1 MVDQRR
7 CSPGAFSGQR
17 AGPGRVTRA
26 TIVNQP
32 PGGGTAASSLASPRL
47 SWGRRLSPRGLP
59 SHRRGG
65 REGAAQDRRPG
76 RSPASRGRCSAAC
89 RAKVPPG
96 GCRARGTVWAA
107 HRRSATSGRL
117 ARSSSSSSSS
127 AIPPG
132 EESPAGLKAGGLR
145 GAEQDPLL
153 QKLHAL
159 WAWRDMEK
167 LREEMRLGFASLNDP
182 LVWLLDVLD
191 CCVDWRG
198 PVLLTHIVRELQ
210 GWIKCHASDQPS
222 GLKLEKLQARL
233 FPLLARCNVSLLQP
247 LVIIYQLHTADRH
260 HLLGFIS
267 QLCQQG
273 KFKEAATL
281 SIKLKLQ
288 PDLEFE
294 KMCIPLLLQD
304 KTELVEAY
312 VEGSPE
318 LQQSLLRLLDSWSVP
333 GFQVKDL
340 ARQYRALPGKWPEK
354 INCRTMHK
362 MAFRLLDRYSLDPVL
377 CPHILN
383 QRHLGTLKYLLHKRF
398 VEKSMTQENWADH
411 IQGIVQD
418 NRWLQEQLVQLL
430 VRYAGLGVAA
440 QWAQHYS
447 LLGDSLPPGLA
458 ARMEETAIPER
469 DDASEQTPSA
479 WDSMKEECY
488 QLPVPRAGILF
499 LSTWEEVMACQE
511 QVLQPGQVVGIDMEW
526 RPSFSTIGGKPRV
539 SVVQLAIWGH
549 VFLLDMLQLLR
560 QGEEEARSAV
570 CGFFQTLLADPA
582 IVKLGYGMSG
592 DLRNL
597 MATCEISRDA
607 DLQLCGILDLQLVH
621 QKLPKRSKK
630 SCQPALDPWLAKDK
644 AWGSRLPEK
653 GLSLLVQEVLGRPL
667 NKTEQL
673 SNWEKRPLRE
683 TQILYAACDA
693 YCLLEVHAKLLKDP
707 AAFGLS
713 SDMVGMMSKASRPK
727 AKTRKPPRREQEAPP
742 TVKESPASVLAEA
755 PRASVGI
762 LAQDFRVVCDNML
775 QGLGRSLRCLGVDVR
790 ILGNDDEHRRAAEIA
805 REENRVILT
814 SGLPFH
820 SLRSQVGE
828 GRCFS
833 VSCSEK
839 ARDQALQVLKHF
851 NVRVALADVFSRCQ
865 SPIWEI
871 PAPPPPWSPRAA
883 ASAFIN
889 LPAAHPGKAQKWQSL
904 GTNPPCC
911 PLASG

>member
-1 MVDQRR
+1 M
-7 CSPGAFSGQR
+7 
-17 AGPGRVTRA
+17 
-26 TIVNQP
+26 
-32 PGGGTAASSLASPRL
+32 RL
-47 SWGRRLSPRGLP
+47 SHTPPRASG
-59 SHRRGG
+59 SRGG
-65 REGAAQDRRPG
+65 IWCHPLVANNQILSCFQDEGAA
-76 RSPASRGRCSAAC
+76 
-89 RAKVPPG
+89 VFHPPED
-96 GCRARGTVWAA
+96 TLVEDFPS
-107 HRRSATSGRL
+107 HN
-117 ARSSSSSSSS
+117 SS
-127 AIPPG
+127 
-132 EESPAGLKAGGLR
+132 
-145 GAEQDPLL
+145 EQDPLL
-153 QKLHAL
+153 QKLQAL

-167 LREEMRLGFASLNDP
+167 
-182 LVWLLDVLD
+182 
-191 CCVDWRG
+191 
-198 PVLLTHIVRELQ
+198 
-210 GWIKCHASDQPS
+210 S
-222 GLKLEKLQARL
+222 GSKLEELQARL
-233 FPLLARCNVSLLQP
+233 FPCLARCNVSLLQP
-247 LVIIYQLHTADRH
+247 LISIYQLHTADYH
-260 HLLGFIS
+260 HLLDFVN

-273 KFKEAATL
+273 KFKEAAIL

-294 KMCIPLLLQD
+294 KVCVPLLLQD
-304 KTELVEAY
+304 KMELVEAY
-312 VEGSPE
+312 VEGSLE
-318 LQQSLLRLLDSWSVP
+318 LQQRLLQLLDSWSIP
-333 GFQVKDL
+333 GFQIKDVS
-340 ARQYRALPGKWPEK
+340 RQYRALPGKWPDK
-354 INCRTMHK
+354 INCRTMNK
-362 MAFRLLDRYSLDPVL
+362 IAFRLLEKYSLDRAL

-411 IQGIVQD
+411 VQGIIKD
-418 NRWLQEQLVQLL
+418 NQWLQEQLVQLL
-430 VRYAGLGVAA
+430 VRYAGPGVAA

-458 ARMEETAIPER
+458 ARMDEPAIPER
-469 DDASEQTPSA
+469 DDAAEQGPSA
-479 WDSMKEECY
+479 WDSPKEGCY
-488 QLPVPRAGILF
+488 QLPVPRADILL

-539 SVVQLAIWGH
+539 SVVQLAIRGR
-549 VFLLDMLQLLR
+549 VFLLDMFQLLQ
-560 QGEEEARSAV
+560 QGEQGVEASL
-570 CGFFQTLLADPA
+570 CSFFQALLGNPA
-582 IVKLGYGMSG
+582 ILKLGYGMSG

-597 MATCEISRDA
+597 MATCGISREA
-607 DLQLCGILDLQLVH
+607 NLQLCGILDLQLVH

-630 SCQPALDPWLAKDK
+630 SCQPAPDLLAAKDK

-693 YCLLEVHAKLLKDP
+693 YCLLEVHAELLKDP
-707 AAFGLS
+707 AAFGLN
-713 SDMVGMMSKASRPK
+713 SDMAAMMRKDGHPGAK
-727 AKTRKPPRREQEAPP
+727 AKKPLRKEQERPP
-742 TVKESPASVLAEA
+742 ARKEVCGSPASVPADA
-755 PRASVGI
+755 PSASAGI

-775 QGLGRSLRCLGVDVR
+775 QGLGRSLRCLGVDVQ

-839 ARDQALQVLKHF
+839 ARDQVLQVLKHF

-865 SPIWEI
+865 RPVWEI
-871 PAPPPPWSPRAA
+871 LAPPPAWSPRVAA
-883 ASAFIN
+883 QA
-889 LPAAHPGKAQKWQSL
+889 GRGWKRQAQ

-911 PLASG
+911 PPASA